1 MCGFTVSDCQRGV
14 AIMSHTLYC
23 GDSLA
28 GPLLLELI
36 VTGDESVWCGVREY
50 GSVIEW
56 AAADN
61 K

>member
-1 MCGFTVSDCQRGV
+1 ML
-14 AIMSHTLYC
+14 HTLSC
-23 GDSLA
+23 GGSLA